1 VQVHLR
7 TRVVEAH
14 GDSRLE
20 ALTLEDTG
28 TGTPKREPAAAV
40 FIMIG
45 GEPRTEWLHN
55 RVHLSDRGFI
65 LTDRDADRL
74 AGGGGRALP
83 QVDWGLTGLSRVARR
98 SGCSAWRAVRR
109 AR

>member
-1 VQVHLR
+1 VQVYLR

-45 GEPRTEWLHN
+45 GEPTGWLHN

-74 AGGGGRALP
+74 AGRRGPGTAAGGL
-83 QVDWGLTGLSRVARR
+83 GLNGP
-98 SGCSAWRAVRR
+98 
-109 AR
+109 